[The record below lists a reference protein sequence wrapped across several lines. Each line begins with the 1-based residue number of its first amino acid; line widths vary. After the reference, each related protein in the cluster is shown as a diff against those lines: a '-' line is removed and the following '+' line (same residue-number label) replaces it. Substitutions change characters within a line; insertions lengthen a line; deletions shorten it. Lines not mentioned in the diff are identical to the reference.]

1 MSEVATKLTE
11 PTEYVQ
17 FWNDTLADKFDRFR
31 HILMEGLSYHS
42 RVPLERLTVTPG
54 SRILDVGCGW
64 GDTAI
69 QLARKTGPDGYV
81 LGVDCV
87 EQFLTKARDDA
98 RKAGLDNIRFI
109 TEDVER
115 YPFDGRFDLCFSRFG
130 MMFFENPVLA
140 MKNIRRALR
149 PEGELIFIVWRSSDF
164 NPWLGM
170 AKEVVLRYLPE
181 PGEGARSCGPGPFS
195 MASTE
200 VVSKQLEIAGFRDI
214 NFEQLDG
221 PVTVGNSVQDAINFQ
236 LAIGPAGEVFREAG
250 ELAEQ
255 QRPEIEEALRE
266 ALAYYQDD
274 SGCIVMPSSSWCIT
288 ARNPVSDH

>member
-1 MSEVATKLTE
+1 MNEIATKLTE

-64 GDTAI
+64 GDTTI

-87 EQFLTKARDDA
+87 DQFLTRGRADA

-115 YPFDGRFDLCFSRFG
+115 CPFDQDFDLCFSRFG
-130 MMFFENPVLA
+130 MMFFENPVRA

-149 PEGELIFIVWRSSDF
+149 PGGELMFIVWRRRWFCASCRNQGRKPAPVARGHSPWPIPRLCHSS
-164 NPWLGM
+164 L
-170 AKEVVLRYLPE
+170 KS
-181 PGEGARSCGPGPFS
+181 PG
-195 MASTE
+195 
-200 VVSKQLEIAGFRDI
+200 
-214 NFEQLDG
+214 
-221 PVTVGNSVQDAINFQ
+221 
-236 LAIGPAGEVFREAG
+236 
-250 ELAEQ
+250 
-255 QRPEIEEALRE
+255 
-266 ALAYYQDD
+266 
-274 SGCIVMPSSSWCIT
+274 SWT
-288 ARNPVSDH
+288 

>member
-69 QLARKTGPDGYV
+69 QLARKTGPDGHV

-87 EQFLTKARDDA
+87 EQFLAKARDDG
-98 RKAGLDNIRFI
+98 RRAGLDNIRFI

-115 YPFDGRFDLCFSRFG
+115 YPFDGSFDLCFSRFG

-140 MKNIRRALR
+140 MKNIRRALS
-149 PEGELIFIVWRSSDF
+149 PGGELIFIVWRSSDY

-195 MASTE
+195 MACTD
-200 VVSKQLEIAGFRDI
+200 VVSKQLEIAGFRDV

-250 ELAEQ
+250 EQAER

-266 ALAYYQDD
+266 ALAPFQDN
-274 SGCIVMPSSSWCIT
+274 SGSIVMPSSSWCIR
-288 ARNPVSDH
+288 ALNPEVGH

>member
-42 RVPLERLTVTPG
+42 RVPLERLTVTSG

-69 QLARKTGPDGYV
+69 QLVRKTGPDGYV

-149 PEGELIFIVWRSSDF
+149 PGGELMFIVWRSSDF

-266 ALAYYQDD
+266 ALAHYQDD

-288 ARNPVSDH
+288 ARNPVSGH

>member
-1 MSEVATKLTE
+1 MSEVATTLTE
-11 PTEYVQ
+11 PTDYVQ

-31 HILMEGLSYHS
+31 HILMDGLSYHS
-42 RVPLERLTVTPG
+42 RVPFERLTVAPG

-69 QLARKTGPDGYV
+69 QLARKAGPDGHV

-87 EQFLTKARDDA
+87 EQFLDRARAEA
-98 RKAGLDNIRFI
+98 RTAGLDNVRFI

-115 YPFDGRFDLCFSRFG
+115 YPFDPSFDLCFSRFG

-149 PEGELIFIVWRSSDF
+149 PGGELMFIVWRSSDQ

-181 PGEGARSCGPGPFS
+181 PGDGARSCGPGPFS

-200 VVSKQLEIAGFRDI
+200 VVSKQLEIAGFRDVH
-214 NFEQLDG
+214 FEQVDG
-221 PVTVGNSVQDAINFQ
+221 PVTVGDSVEDAIRFQ

-250 ELAEQ
+250 ALAEQ
-255 QRPEIEEALRE
+255 RRPEIEAALQA
-266 ALAYYQDD
+266 ALSPYQDEA
-274 SGCIVMPSSSWCIT
+274 GRIVMPSSSWCIT
-288 ARNPVSDH
+288 ARNPDTTH